1 MRKVQRGLFGIMK
14 KFEIL
19 EHIADLKI
27 KTFGKDLKELF
38 LNALLGMYKG
48 AGYSGEGEKIKREI
62 EISSFDLP
70 ALLVDFLSKV
80 LYLTETEQEVYQKI
94 QFQECGEKHIKAV
107 LIGQKLKKIETQIK
121 GVTYHDL
128 KVKKLDNRWQ
138 AVVLFDV

>member
-1 MRKVQRGLFGIMK
+1 MK

-27 KTFGKDLKELF
+27 KAFGKNLKDLF
-38 LNALLGMYKG
+38 LNATLGMYKG
-48 AGYSGEGEKIKREI
+48 AGYKGEGEKIKREI
-62 EISSFDLP
+62 EISSIDLP
-70 ALLVDFLSKV
+70 ALLVDFLSEV

-94 QFQECGEKHIKAV
+94 KFQECAEKKIKAV

-128 KVKKLDNRWQ
+128 EIKRVDNRWQ

>member
-1 MRKVQRGLFGIMK
+1 MK
-14 KFEIL
+14 PYKIL
-19 EHIADLKI
+19 EHTADLKI
-27 KTFGKDLKELF
+27 KAFGKDLKEL
-38 LNALLGMYKG
+38 LENVMLGMYKG
-48 AGYSGEGEKIKREI
+48 AGYSGEGEKTKREI

-70 ALLVDFLSKV
+70 ALLVDFLSEV

-107 LIGQKLKKIETQIK
+107 LICQKIKKIETQIK

-128 KVKKLDNRWQ
+128 KVKKIDNRWQ